1 MIGAHM
7 TTVESCFG
15 ARAYNMESHCSPQAA
30 SDDQFWMDVWQ
41 HWRIIKLK
49 VQGRAPSQVKMRSWM
64 RLDSGSEET

>member
-49 VQGRAPSQVKMRSWM
+49 VQGRAPS
-64 RLDSGSEET
+64 